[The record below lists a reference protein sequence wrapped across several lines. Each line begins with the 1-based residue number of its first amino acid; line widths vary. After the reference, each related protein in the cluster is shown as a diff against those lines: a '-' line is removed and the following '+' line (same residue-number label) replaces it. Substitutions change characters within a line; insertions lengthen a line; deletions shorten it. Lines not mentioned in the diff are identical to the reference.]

1 MKLKMTL
8 IAFLGMVLWMLPAC
22 SDNNDDDD
30 SNNGGNQ
37 PEQAVLSA
45 FSAKYAGALNVEW
58 EAKGDYWEA
67 DFDLGSVD
75 YDAWFGKT
83 GVWLR
88 EEYEVN
94 YNDVPQPV
102 KTSTL

>member
-1 MKLKMTL
+1 MTL

-45 FSAKYAGALNVEW
+45 FSAK
-58 EAKGDYWEA
+58 
-67 DFDLGSVD
+67 
-75 YDAWFGKT
+75 
-83 GVWLR
+83 
-88 EEYEVN
+88 
-94 YNDVPQPV
+94 
-102 KTSTL
+102 